1 MGESAAYFTKDFFG
15 FLKEL
20 EKNNNR
26 EWFNKNKGRYEESVQ
41 GPSLRFI
48 RDAGSRLKAISSYLT
63 ADPKPFG
70 GSMMRI
76 YRDVRFSKDKS
87 PYRTTVG
94 IHFSHRG
101 VMGKAEHLPG
111 LFLHLESDESRAY
124 AGVWQPDPP
133 TLKRIRDRI
142 LREPDAWKRVAR
154 SRIRLE
160 GESLKRPPAGYAP
173 DHPLIQDLVRKDYV
187 ASVGFRDAQVV
198 SPDFLDT
205 FLDGGKVLD
214 PLNVF
219 LAKAIGL
226 PW

>member
-1 MGESAAYFTKDFFG
+1 MAATYFTKDFFG

-26 EWFNKNKGRYEESVQ
+26 EWFAANKARYEDVVQ

-48 RDAGSRLKAISSYLT
+48 RDVGPRLKAISPYLV

-76 YRDVRFSKDKS
+76 YRDVRFSPDKS

-94 IHFSHRG
+94 IRFPHRASKG
-101 VMGKAEHLPG
+101 ITHHLPG
-111 LFLHLESDESRAY
+111 LSLHLQPVGSAVYS
-124 AGVWQPDPP
+124 GVWEPDPP
-133 TLKRIRDRI
+133 TLKRIRDGI
-142 LREPDAWKRVAR
+142 VREPDAWKRIVQGKL
-154 SRIRLE
+154 RIE
-160 GESLKRPPAGYAP
+160 GESLKRPPPGYPP
-173 DHPLIQDLVRKDYV
+173 DHPFIRDLARKDFV
-187 ASVGFRDAQVV
+187 VSVGFRDAQVT

-205 FLDGGKVLD
+205 FLDAGKAMGPLD
-214 PLNVF
+214 AF
-219 LAKAIGL
+219 LAKSIGL

>member
-1 MGESAAYFTKDFFG
+1 MTTYFTKDFFG
-15 FLKEL
+15 FLREL

-26 EWFNKNKGRYEESVQ
+26 EWFAKNKGRYEEVVQ
-41 GPSLRFI
+41 APILRFI
-48 RDAGSRLKAISSYLT
+48 ADTGPRLKAISPYLV

-94 IHFSHRG
+94 VGFPHRAAKG
-101 VMGKAEHLPG
+101 RAIHLPG
-111 LFLHLESDESRAY
+111 LFLHLGPADSAAHS
-124 AGVWQPDPP
+124 GVWEPDPP
-133 TLKRIRDRI
+133 TLKRIRDGI
-142 LREPDAWKRVAR
+142 VREPDAWKRVVR
-154 SRIRLE
+154 GRFHLE
-160 GESLKRPPAGYAP
+160 GESLKRPPPGVPP
-173 DHPLIQDLVRKDYV
+173 DHPLIHDLVRKSF
-187 ASVGFRDAQVV
+187 AGTIEFREAQVTG
-198 SPDFLDT
+198 PDFLGT
-205 FLDGGKVLD
+205 FIEAGKAMD